1 MNDAPSNI
9 APIEKALFTAHTH
22 VTGGRHDGAGRSDD
36 GQLEV
41 KLSMPGSGKPGT
53 NPEQLFGIGYSACFL
68 GALGVAAGKRKMR
81 LPGNSAINAD
91 VTLGTIADGNYQ
103 IAVKLT
109 IDLPGLDDAVKRELV
124 EEGHRTCPYS
134 RATRGNIDVQ
144 FELV

>member
-1 MNDAPSNI
+1 MNRSTNI
-9 APIEKALFTAHTH
+9 APIEKELFTAHAH

-36 GQLEV
+36 GQLDV

-53 NPEQLFGIGYSACFL
+53 NPEQLFGVGYAACFL

-81 LPGNSAINAD
+81 LPEGTAIDAD

-103 IAVKLT
+103 IAVRLNVA
-109 IDLPGLDDAVKRELV
+109 LPGLDHALKHELV
-124 EEGHRTCPYS
+124 EEGHQTCRYS

-144 FELV
+144 FSIV